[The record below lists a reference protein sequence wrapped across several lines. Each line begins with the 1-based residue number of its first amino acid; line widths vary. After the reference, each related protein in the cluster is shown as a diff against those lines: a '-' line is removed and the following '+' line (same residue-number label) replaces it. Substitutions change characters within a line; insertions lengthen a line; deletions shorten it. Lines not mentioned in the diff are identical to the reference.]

1 MCKLTSQTARARGEG
16 LAEQPRLA
24 KPSVDLRTSET
35 SSDERR
41 AYALPYR
48 AKLYDS
54 GASDGAWRY
63 RISLI
68 FTHPTDSSAPQRFA
82 SLAHAAPQEMPQGSS
97 VRVGQTPP
105 VRGTAPERIGIP
117 HFFSNERTG
126 KAPPALWR
134 SSHLRARIHRHR
146 GTTRRARDTTWR
158 FDACM
163 W

>member
-1 MCKLTSQTARARGEG
+1 MELGGIVSRSFLHTRPTAA
-16 LAEQPRLA
+16 
-24 KPSVDLRTSET
+24 LRS
-35 SSDERR
+35 
-41 AYALPYR
+41 
-48 AKLYDS
+48 
-54 GASDGAWRY
+54 ASA
-63 RISLI
+63 
-68 FTHPTDSSAPQRFA
+68 FA

-97 VRVGQTPP
+97 VRARDVGQTPP